1 MISRKKLLALAACCA
16 IAFGIFSR
24 SALGFA
30 LEGPKWPNGTIPMVI
45 QVGTPNFILPDGF
58 TDWNADA
65 ENALAEWNEQ
75 MAGVQFT
82 WTEGDPGA
90 AASNTNH
97 DGQNSVFFSNT
108 VFGGGFGGKE
118 TLAVT
123 VFRNTGNVMIEAD
136 VIFNTAVGFSSGV
149 NVGPGK
155 DFHRVALHEFGHVLG
170 LDHPDE
176 AQPRQNQPAIMDS
189 TVSSLN
195 HLTDD
200 DVAGVQ
206 SLYGAPTNPP
216 PVTGNARL
224 ANISTRAL
232 VGTGDNVLIAGF
244 ILRDQSKPILARV
257 IGPTLAN
264 FGVPG
269 PLADPI
275 LGLHNGAGN
284 LIFSNDNWKDS
295 QQSQIQQTGLAPT
308 NDLESAISA
317 TLTPG
322 SYTAIVSGNNSGTGV
337 GLVEVYDLDPANGR
351 ASNISTRGLVS
362 TGDNVMIAGFIVK
375 GPQLKNVVLRGIG
388 PGLQGVVPSP
398 LPDTT
403 IELRNSQGD
412 LLQTNTGWQSD
423 PVSSP
428 FVSFYQLTPNSTGDS
443 ALYNELAPGNY
454 TVILKSPSNATG
466 IGLVEV
472 YDVD

>member
-1 MISRKKLLALAACCA
+1 MILRRKLLLWAACA
-16 IAFGIFSR
+16 LSIGVFSR
-24 SALGFA
+24 ASFGFA
-30 LEGPKWPNGTIPMVI
+30 LEGPKWPAGTIPMVI
-45 QVGTPNFILPDGF
+45 QAGTPNFVLPDGF

-75 MAGVQFT
+75 MGGVQFR
-82 WTEGDPGA
+82 WTEADPGTT
-90 AASNTNH
+90 ASNTNT
-97 DGQNSVFFSNT
+97 DNKNSVFFSNN

-123 VFRNTGNVMIEAD
+123 VFRNIGNVMIEAD

-176 AQPRQNQPAIMDS
+176 AQPKQNQPAIMDS

-195 HLTDD
+195 HLTEDD
-200 DVAGVQ
+200 AAGVQ
-206 SLYGAPTNPP
+206 FLYGAPANPA

-244 ILRDQSKPILARV
+244 VLRDQTKSILARV

-269 PLADPI
+269 PLADPMV
-275 LGLHNGAGN
+275 GLHNGTGD

-308 NDLESAISA
+308 NDLESAIAA
-317 TLTPG
+317 TLPPG
-322 SYTAIVSGNNSGTGV
+322 SYTAIVSGNNGGAGV

-423 PVSSP
+423 SISSA
-428 FVSFYQLTPNSTGDS
+428 FVSFYQLTPKSTGDS
-443 ALYNELAPGNY
+443 ALYNELAPGDY